1 MAALTLLVI
10 CYASANAQYLLH
22 TLANNE
28 GATAMCRD
36 GSGNVFVLR
45 DAGTFV
51 ESGNLVAN
59 GAVDEYNSNGT
70 FIKTAIANTGEY
82 RDALGDA
89 SIAVGIAVDGLDNI
103 YVTTYNDFSAAPQV
117 AGNIVKFTASS
128 NYATSVALFSGVSDT
143 NYGYFGAIACD
154 SNGNLYAF
162 AVKDANGGNTN
173 VLIKIPNAETASGPI
188 SQSSAVL
195 IDGSTF
201 ANTENNAFNDPNF
214 VNHNG
219 AYVPFTCL
227 AIDGSNNIFL
237 ATAWGY
243 YEPSSTVIGYDGGNL
258 YEYTAASGY
267 ASANLI
273 KSGFYGSELA
283 CDPNGDVIATVVTSP
298 TTSVTSYQVLNYG
311 AAAQGGAGYPKTL
324 YTGLKSGN
332 LYPTGMAAVSL
343 TNVFVTNGNDGGTN
357 DGDAYQL
364 TGPPSVPA
372 SNVSGG
378 TPGPTSATITWANGG
393 GSSRAV
399 FMEAGSS
406 GTPTVSNG
414 TTYSASTTFPTTP
427 GSSWYCVYNGTGT
440 SVTVTNL
447 QPSTQYRA
455 MVVEYNGT
463 STYTN
468 YDLSSGT
475 TPATGTNNPN
485 NFTTATPA
493 IGTSGSFSALST
505 TAGTASSSTS
515 ITVTGSN
522 LVANV
527 TATAPAGF
535 DISLD
540 NSTWS
545 ASGGNKSITPSSGS
559 IAGQNVYVRLD
570 AGDAINT
577 YSGNVQLTSTS
588 ATTVNA
594 AIPTSTVSA
603 ANTTISSL
611 SAVTSTSTNA
621 ASVQYTA
628 TFAASVS
635 GLSTSDFTLTT
646 TGSVSGASVST
657 VTGSGTSWTVT
668 VNTGSGDG
676 TIQLVMNSSS
686 GVSPSVSN
694 LPFNGDTYNIDKT
707 APTIG
712 IGSPS
717 TSATNTGPV
726 TFTVTYSDAN
736 FNSSTLGTGN
746 ITLNRTNTANGT
758 LGVSGSGTTRTVT
771 ISSITG
777 DGTLGI
783 TIGSGTAT
791 DQAGNSAPAAGPS
804 TTFNV
809 DNTAPT
815 ALSLAEQDGGTNTNQ
830 TQLDYTLTTSE
841 AVTGVDAADF
851 TVVTTGSLTYD
862 APTVTQVSPTQFN
875 VSLSNVSGNG
885 TLQLN
890 LNSSGTGI
898 ADLVGN
904 PIAGG
909 INGDTFTVDQTAPT
923 VSISAPSVSAI
934 NAGTGSV
941 TYTVTYNDA
950 HFNASTLSTGD
961 ITLNST
967 TTTNTASGTVGV
979 SGTGNTRTVTISN
992 ITGYGTLGISIGAG
1006 TASDQAGNLAAA
1018 AGPSATFTVHTGNS
1032 ALTNLTINHDA
1043 TFSPAF
1049 SPSQLTYTSNVPYS
1063 TDEISLTPAC
1073 DTTAT
1078 VTVDGTLVSSGTKS
1092 LKAPLNVGSNT
1103 RTTIVTADDG
1113 TTTTYTVTVIR
1124 AASPNAFL
1132 KNLHIANQTMS
1143 PTFDYTNTS
1152 YTSTVSVA
1160 SIRVIPTAAD
1170 PGASITVN
1178 GTAVASGAAS
1188 DPISLT
1194 VGNNTVSIVV
1204 TAADGVGTQTYTI
1217 AVTRAP
1223 STNDNLANLR
1233 VNGYTLSPSF
1243 NAAITSYTSTVPN
1256 TTASV
1261 KITPTTSDPAATVTV
1276 NGTTVTSGTASGAI
1290 ALNVGDNTITTVVT
1304 AQDLTTTKTYT
1315 ITVTRLLSND
1325 ANLSNLKINNGSVPL
1340 SPAFNYATNSY
1351 TASVPNA
1358 TASVRITPSAHN
1370 AGATITVNTVTVAS
1384 GTASAP
1390 ISLSVGDNTITTV
1403 VTAANGT
1410 TTNTYTITVHRAAV
1424 GPMATPTYASISV
1437 EKPLAQPAL
1446 NGDDI
1451 VVHQGISPNGDGIND
1466 GLVIDGIT
1474 AYPDNKLMIMNRNGA
1489 VVYEAKGYDNT
1500 SKIFDGHSNKNGA
1513 LQLPGTY
1520 FYSLDFTVKG
1530 VTKHKTGFIILKY

>member
-36 GSGNVFVLR
+36 ASGNVFVLR

-51 ESGNLVAN
+51 EGGNLVAN
-59 GAVDEYNSNGT
+59 GAVDEYSSTGT
-70 FIKTAIANTGEY
+70 FIKTAITNTGEY
-82 RDALGDA
+82 RDATGDLT
-89 SIAVGIAVDGLDNI
+89 IAVGIAVDGSDNI
-103 YVTTYNDFSAAPQV
+103 YVTTYNDFGASPQV

-195 IDGSTF
+195 VDGTTF

-214 VNHNG
+214 VNHSG

-227 AIDGSNNIFL
+227 AIDASNNIFL
-237 ATAWGY
+237 ATAWANY
-243 YEPSSTVIGYDGGNL
+243 DPSGTPIGYDGGNL

-267 ASANLI
+267 SSANLI

-311 AAAQGGAGYPKTL
+311 AAAQGGVGYPKTL
-324 YTGLKSGN
+324 YTGIKSGN
-332 LYPTGMAAVSL
+332 LFPTGMAAVSL

-364 TGPPSVPA
+364 TGPPTVPA

-427 GSSWYCVYNGTGT
+427 GSSWYCVYNGTGS

-475 TPATGTNNPN
+475 TPALGTNNPN
-485 NFTTATPA
+485 NFTTGTPT

-505 TAGTASSSTS
+505 TTGTASSSTS

-527 TATAPAGF
+527 TATAPSGF

-545 ASGGNKSITPSSGS
+545 ASGGNKTISPSGGS
-559 IAGQNVYVRLD
+559 IAGQTVYVRLD
-570 AGDAINT
+570 AGDAVNS

-594 AIPTSTVSA
+594 AIPTSTVTAPS
-603 ANTTISSL
+603 TTISSL
-611 SAVTSTSTNA
+611 TASAGPTNSSTVN
-621 ASVQYTA
+621 YTA
-628 TFAASVS
+628 TFAASIT
-635 GLSTSDFTLTT
+635 GLSASDFSVTAG
-646 TGSVSGASVST
+646 GSVSGASVGT
-657 VTGSGTSWTVT
+657 VTGSGTSWTIP
-668 VNTGSGDG
+668 VNTGTGDG
-676 TIQLVMNSSS
+676 TVQLVMNSAS
-686 GVSPSVSN
+686 GLSPSVSN
-694 LPFNGDTYNIDKT
+694 IPFNGT
-707 APTIG
+707 
-712 IGSPS
+712 
-717 TSATNTGPV
+717 
-726 TFTVTYSDAN
+726 
-736 FNSSTLGTGN
+736 
-746 ITLNRTNTANGT
+746 
-758 LGVSGSGTTRTVT
+758 TVT
-771 ISSITG
+771 I
-777 DGTLGI
+777 
-783 TIGSGTAT
+783 
-791 DQAGNSAPAAGPS
+791 
-804 TTFNV
+804 

-815 ALSLAEQDGGTNTNQ
+815 VVSMVRSDPSPISDNV
-830 TQLDYTLTTSE
+830 LDYSVTFSE
-841 AVTGVDAADF
+841 AVTGVDASDF
-851 TVVTTGSLTYD
+851 TMVNSGVTTGAIS
-862 APTVTQVSPTQFN
+862 ATQISPTQVN
-875 VSLSNVSGNG
+875 VTINNVVG
-885 TLQLN
+885 TGTAQLT

-898 ADLVGN
+898 IDAAGN
-904 PIAGG
+904 PIASGFSG
-909 INGDTFTVDQTAPT
+909 ETYDVDQTAPA
-923 VSISAPSVSAI
+923 VNISAPSVSAI

-941 TYTVTYNDA
+941 TYTVTYTDT
-950 HFNASTLSTGD
+950 HFNQSTLGTSD
-961 ITLNST
+961 ITLNAT
-967 TTTNTASGTVGV
+967 TTTNTASGTVGI

-1006 TASDQAGNLAAA
+1006 TASDQAGNLAGA

-1032 ALTNLTINHDA
+1032 ALTNLTPNHNA
-1043 TFSPAF
+1043 TLSPAF
-1049 SPSQLTYTSNVPYS
+1049 SPAQLTYTSNVPYT
-1063 TDEISLTPAC
+1063 TDELSITPAC
-1073 DTTAT
+1073 DTTAS
-1078 VTVDGTLVSSGTKS
+1078 VTVNGTVVTSGIHSQKF
-1092 LKAPLNVGSNT
+1092 PMNVGNNT
-1103 RTTIVTADDG
+1103 LTIVVTADDA

-1124 AASPNAFL
+1124 AASPNAYL
-1132 KNLHIANQTMS
+1132 KNLHANNVTLS
-1143 PTFDYTNTS
+1143 PAFLYTTTS
-1152 YTSTVSVA
+1152 YTATVTAS
-1160 SIRVIPTAAD
+1160 SIRLIPTAAD

-1178 GTAVASGAAS
+1178 SAPVSSGTTSA
-1188 DPISLT
+1188 PISL
-1194 VGNNTVSIVV
+1194 SM
-1204 TAADGVGTQTYTI
+1204 
-1217 AVTRAP
+1217 
-1223 STNDNLANLR
+1223 
-1233 VNGYTLSPSF
+1233 
-1243 NAAITSYTSTVPN
+1243 
-1256 TTASV
+1256 
-1261 KITPTTSDPAATVTV
+1261 
-1276 NGTTVTSGTASGAI
+1276 
-1290 ALNVGDNTITTVVT
+1290 GDNTITTVVT
-1304 AQDLTTTKTYT
+1304 AADGTSTQTYT
-1315 ITVTRLLSND
+1315 LTVTRVPSGN
-1325 ANLSNLKINNGSVPL
+1325 ANLANLRINGQTI
-1340 SPAFNYATNSY
+1340 SPTFDGNTTSY
-1351 TASVPNA
+1351 TSNVAYAVASVKIIP
-1358 TASVRITPSAHN
+1358 TASDG
-1370 AGATITVNTVTVAS
+1370 GATITVNGTAVAS
-1384 GTASAP
+1384 GSASGLIAMG
-1390 ISLSVGDNTITTV
+1390 VGDNTITTV
-1403 VTAANGT
+1403 VTAANST
-1410 TTNTYTITVHRAAV
+1410 TKTYTITVTRAASPNADLTNLKLNNGSVTLNPTFNFATTSYTASVPNATASVTVKPTTHDATATVMVNGTTVPGGTTSAPIALNVGDNTISTLVTAPDGTTTKTYTVTITRAGV

-1520 FYSLDFTVKG
+1520 FYSLDFTAKG